1 MIEDYFK
8 SCWENIRVVFLL
20 IDSLVGPTDLD
31 VQAIEWFEGLR
42 LPYIIVLTK
51 CDRATQ
57 KDIHQAIKKVKEV
70 SSATVIQTSSKEGRG
85 KKEILK
91 YAVG

>member
-1 MIEDYFK
+1 MAAMCVSVRLGFLP
-8 SCWENIRVVFLL
+8 VFLL